1 MPRRLIS
8 RSRSE
13 PARTILFV
21 VSVLTLLFQSLVLTP
36 WVSETPWLQIPN
48 VLFIGSFCVWGIWAT
63 DTRNLKHMSLSSFW
77 LSMVWFWTGVTRLA
91 FSPDPALL
99 LWAPFIVVSA
109 TLGVCYVNLNHQKR
123 LVT

>member
-36 WVSETPWLQIPN
+36 WVSEKPWLQIPN
-48 VLFIGSFCVWGIWAT
+48 VLFIGAFCVWGIWSA
-63 DTRNLKHMSLSSFW
+63 DRRSLKHMSLSSFW

-99 LWAPFIVVSA
+99 LWVPFLVVSA
-109 TLGVCYVNLNHQKR
+109 ALGVCYVNLNHQKR